1 MERNQIIGLVL
12 IMTMLAVYGWLAP
25 SPEPAKPTPTS
36 QAKTTPS
43 NPAATTPAQRQL
55 DSVSAKAIYGDFS
68 SAAQGTAKD
77 IVVENEDLRVTF
89 STKGGNVKEVLL
101 KKYKTYEQ
109 QPLYL
114 IDDKSSKF
122 SLELPTTKGN
132 INLSD
137 LYFTTTAANT
147 TLTAGQSTKVSFRL
161 ALGANQYIDQTYT
174 IQGSGYLIDY
184 DVQLVGLDA
193 LVKNDPTRF
202 VWQDKLKQF
211 ENDMAEN
218 RKVVTTNY
226 YSDGSLSDIGRGQ
239 GDNVEEK
246 IEQPVSWFSHKNKYF
261 VTAFIAKSSL
271 LNNVTLKSLVD
282 ATNNDYIKT
291 MQSEGAIATT
301 DLKAGKGNFQF
312 FFGPNDYQVV
322 KEVKAAPDFGDNVD
336 LGYAFLKPL
345 NKFFFVPMFNF
356 LEKFISNYG
365 LLIIVLVLIVKLLMT
380 PLVYK
385 SYVSMAKM
393 RMLAP
398 ELAIIREKVGDDPT
412 KMQQEQMKLYQQ
424 VGVSPLSG
432 CIPVLATMPILMSLF
447 FLFPNLIE
455 LRQQSFL
462 WASDL
467 STYDAPIKLP
477 FAIPFYGAHVS
488 IFTLAMTVSQLV
500 YAWYNNQITPT
511 QVQQPGMPDMRML
524 TYFMPVMFMFIM
536 NTFPAGLSF
545 YYLVSNVV
553 TIIQQ
558 QVIRRFVNDDKI
570 RAILEDNR
578 KKIASGEKKKSKFS
592 DMLERSMKAAE
603 EAKKQ
608 ADDAKKQT
616 EAKRQQL
623 KKKN

>member
-1 MERNQIIGLVL
+1 MERNQIIGLAL
-12 IMTMLAVYGWLAP
+12 IMMMLVGYQILAP
-25 SPEPAKPTPTS
+25 QTEPP
-36 QAKTTPS
+36 KT
-43 NPAATTPAQRQL
+43 NPATQTKSSATAAVAPAPRQL
-55 DSVSAKAIYGDFS
+55 DSVAAKAIYGDFA
-68 SAAQGTAKD
+68 SAAIGTAKD
-77 IVVENEDLRVTF
+77 IVVETDDVRLTF

-101 KKYKTYEQ
+101 KKFKTYTNA
-109 QPLYL
+109 PLYL
-114 IDDKSSKF
+114 IDEQSSKF
-122 SLELPTTKGN
+122 NLELPTNKGT
-132 INLSD
+132 INLAD
-137 LYFTTTAANT
+137 LYFTTEASNQVIT
-147 TLTAGQSTKVSFRL
+147 TGKSTKLAFRL
-161 ALGANQYIDQTYT
+161 PLGANQYIEQTYT

-184 DVQLVGLDA
+184 DVQLVGLDG
-193 LVKNDPTRF
+193 LVKNEPTRL
-202 VWQDKLKQF
+202 VWQDKLKQL

-226 YSDGSLSDIGRGQ
+226 YADGELSDIGRGQ
-239 GDNVEEK
+239 SDNVEEK
-246 IEQPVSWFSHKNKYF
+246 IEQPVSWFAHKNKYF
-261 VTAFIAKSSL
+261 LSAFITKGSSL
-271 LNNVTLKSLVD
+271 SNATLKSLVNQSD
-282 ATNNDYIKT
+282 TTYIKT
-291 MQSEGAIATT
+291 MQSEGSLSTA

-312 FFGPNDYQVV
+312 FFGPNDYQIV
-322 KEVKAAPDFGDNVD
+322 KNIGTATDFGDNVD

-345 NKFFFVPMFNF
+345 NKFFFVPMFSF
-356 LEKFISNYG
+356 LEKFFSNYG
-365 LLIIVLVLIVKLLMT
+365 VLIVVLVLIVKLLMT

-398 ELAIIREKVGDDPT
+398 ELAIIKEKVGDDAA

-500 YAWYNNQITPT
+500 YAWYNNQITPA

-524 TYFMPVMFMFIM
+524 TYFMPVMFMFVM
-536 NTFPAGLSF
+536 NSFPAGLSF

-553 TIIQQ
+553 TILQQ

-570 RAILEDNR
+570 RSILEENR
-578 KKIASGEKKKSKFS
+578 RKIASGEKKKSKFS
-592 DMLERSMKAAE
+592 DMLERSMKAAD

-608 ADDAKKQT
+608 ADEAKKQV
-616 EAKRQQL
+616 EAKRAQA
-623 KKKN
+623 KKK

>member
-12 IMTMLAVYGWLAP
+12 IMAMLVGYQYFVP
-25 SPEPAKPTPTS
+25 SPEPTKPNSTAQVKNPPSPSTPTV
-36 QAKTTPS
+36 QAV
-43 NPAATTPAQRQL
+43 PAL
-55 DSVSAKAIYGDFS
+55 DSVAAKAAYGDFA
-68 SAAQGTAKD
+68 SAAQGAAQD
-77 IVVENEDLRVTF
+77 IVIENDDIRLTF

-101 KKYKTYEQ
+101 KKYKTYQKE
-109 QPLYL
+109 PLFL
-114 IDDKSSKF
+114 IDEKSSKF
-122 SLELPTTKGN
+122 AIELPTNKGVV
-132 INLSD
+132 NLSD
-137 LYFTTTAANT
+137 LHFKTNAQSQKVT
-147 TLTAGQSTKVSFRL
+147 GQQSTKVTFRL
-161 ALGANQYIDQTYT
+161 PLGENQYVEQTYT

-184 DVQLVGLDA
+184 DLQLVGLDG
-193 LVKNDPTRF
+193 LVRNEPTRL
-202 VWQDKLKQF
+202 VWQDKLKQL

-226 YSDGSLSDIGRGQ
+226 YADGGLSDIGRGQ

-246 IEQPVSWFSHKNKYF
+246 IEKPVSWFAHKNKYF
-261 VTAFIAKSSL
+261 LSAFITKNIGLS
-271 LNNVTLKSLVD
+271 NVTLKSLVD
-282 ATNNDYIKT
+282 ATDTSYIKT
-291 MQSEGAIATT
+291 MQSEGTIATA

-336 LGYAFLKPL
+336 LGYAFLRPL

-356 LEKFISNYG
+356 LEKFFSNYG
-365 LLIIVLVLIVKLLMT
+365 VLIIVLVLIVKLVMT

-398 ELAIIREKVGDDPT
+398 ELAIIKEKVGDDSA

-455 LRQQSFL
+455 LRQESFL

-477 FAIPFYGAHVS
+477 FSIPFYGAHVS

-536 NTFPAGLSF
+536 NSFPAGLSF

-553 TIIQQ
+553 TILQQ
-558 QVIRRFVNDDKI
+558 QIIRRFVNDDKI
-570 RAILEDNR
+570 RGILEENR
-578 KKIASGEKKKSKFS
+578 KKIASGVKKKSKFS
-592 DMLERSMKAAE
+592 DILERSMRAAE
-603 EAKKQ
+603 DAKKQAEDAKKQVEAKKQ
-608 ADDAKKQT
+608 V
-616 EAKRQQL
+616 
-623 KKKN
+623 KKK

>member
-1 MERNQIIGLVL
+1 M
-12 IMTMLAVYGWLAP
+12 
-25 SPEPAKPTPTS
+25 
-36 QAKTTPS
+36 
-43 NPAATTPAQRQL
+43 
-55 DSVSAKAIYGDFS
+55 DSVAAKAIYGDFA
-68 SAAQGTAKD
+68 SAAIGTAKD
-77 IVVENEDLRVTF
+77 IVVETDDVRLTF

-101 KKYKTYEQ
+101 KKFKTYTNA
-109 QPLYL
+109 PLYL
-114 IDDKSSKF
+114 IDEQSSKF
-122 SLELPTTKGN
+122 NLELPTNKGT
-132 INLSD
+132 INLAD
-137 LYFTTTAANT
+137 LYFTTEANNQVIT
-147 TLTAGQSTKVSFRL
+147 TGKSTKLAFRL
-161 ALGANQYIDQTYT
+161 PLGANQYVEQTYT

-184 DVQLVGLDA
+184 DVQLVGLDG
-193 LVKNDPTRF
+193 LVKNEPTRL
-202 VWQDKLKQF
+202 VWQDKLKQL

-226 YSDGSLSDIGRGQ
+226 YADGALSDIGRGQ
-239 GDNVEEK
+239 SDNVEEK
-246 IEQPVSWFSHKNKYF
+246 IEQPVSWFAHKNKYF
-261 VTAFIAKSSL
+261 LSAFITKGSSL
-271 LNNVTLKSLVD
+271 SNATLKSLVNQSD
-282 ATNNDYIKT
+282 TTYIKT
-291 MQSEGAIATT
+291 MQSEGSLSTA

-312 FFGPNDYQVV
+312 FFGPNDYQIV
-322 KEVKAAPDFGDNVD
+322 KNIGTATDFGDNVD

-345 NKFFFVPMFNF
+345 NKFFFVPMFSF
-356 LEKFISNYG
+356 LEKFFSNYG
-365 LLIIVLVLIVKLLMT
+365 VLIVVLVLIVKLLMT

-398 ELAIIREKVGDDPT
+398 ELAIIKEKVGDDAA

-500 YAWYNNQITPT
+500 YAWYNNQITPA

-524 TYFMPVMFMFIM
+524 TYFMPVMFMFVM
-536 NTFPAGLSF
+536 NSFPAGLSF

-553 TIIQQ
+553 TILQQ

-570 RAILEDNR
+570 RSILDENR
-578 KKIASGEKKKSKFS
+578 RKIASGEKKKSKFS
-592 DMLERSMKAAE
+592 DMLERSMKAAD

-608 ADDAKKQT
+608 ADEAKKQV
-616 EAKRQQL
+616 EAKRAQS
-623 KKKN
+623 KKK

>member
-12 IMTMLAVYGWLAP
+12 ILMMLVGYQILAP
-25 SPEPAKPTPTS
+25 QPEPPKANPST
-36 QAKTTPS
+36 KTNATA
-43 NPAATTPAQRQL
+43 AATSTPAPRQL
-55 DSVSAKAIYGDFS
+55 DSTAAKAIYGDFA
-68 SAAQGTAKD
+68 SAAIGTAKD
-77 IVVENEDLRVTF
+77 IVVETDDVRLTF

-101 KKYKTYEQ
+101 KKYKTYTKA
-109 QPLYL
+109 PLYL
-114 IDDKSSKF
+114 IDEQSSKF
-122 SLELPTTKGN
+122 NLELPTNKGTV
-132 INLSD
+132 NLAD
-137 LYFTTTAANT
+137 LYFTTDAQNQ
-147 TLTAGQSTKVSFRL
+147 TLTAGKSTKLSFRL
-161 ALGANQYIDQTYT
+161 PLGPNQYVEQSYT

-184 DVQLVGLDA
+184 GVQLVGLDGI
-193 LVKNDPTRF
+193 VKNDPTRL
-202 VWQDKLKQF
+202 VWQDKLKQL

-226 YSDGSLSDIGRGQ
+226 YADGELSDIGRGQ
-239 GDNVEEK
+239 RDNVEEK
-246 IEQPVSWFSHKNKYF
+246 IEQPISWFAHKNKYF
-261 VTAFIAKSSL
+261 LSAFITKGSSL
-271 LNNVTLKSLVD
+271 SNATLKSLVNESD
-282 ATNNDYIKT
+282 STYIKT
-291 MQSEGAIATT
+291 MQSEGSLSTA

-312 FFGPNDYQVV
+312 FFGPNDYQIV
-322 KEVKAAPDFGDNVD
+322 KNINTATDFGDNVD

-345 NKFFFVPMFNF
+345 NKFFFVPMFSF
-356 LEKFISNYG
+356 LEKFFSNYG
-365 LLIIVLVLIVKLLMT
+365 VLIIVLVLIVKLLMT

-398 ELAIIREKVGDDPT
+398 ELAIIKEKVGDDAA

-455 LRQQSFL
+455 LRQQTFL

-500 YAWYNNQITPT
+500 YAWYNNQITPA

-524 TYFMPVMFMFIM
+524 TYFMPVMFMFVM
-536 NTFPAGLSF
+536 NSFPAGLSF

-553 TIIQQ
+553 TILQQ

-570 RAILEDNR
+570 RSILDENR
-578 KKIASGEKKKSKFS
+578 RKIASGEKKKSKFS

-608 ADDAKKQT
+608 ADDAKKQV
-616 EAKRQQL
+616 EAKRAQS
-623 KKKN
+623 KKK

>member
-12 IMTMLAVYGWLAP
+12 IMAMLVGYQYFVP
-25 SPEPAKPTPTS
+25 SPEPTKPNSTAQVKNPPSPSTPTV
-36 QAKTTPS
+36 QAV
-43 NPAATTPAQRQL
+43 PAL
-55 DSVSAKAIYGDFS
+55 DSVAAKAAYGDFA
-68 SAAQGTAKD
+68 SAAQGAAQD
-77 IVVENEDLRVTF
+77 IVIENDDIRLTF

-101 KKYKTYEQ
+101 KKYKTYQKE
-109 QPLYL
+109 PLFL
-114 IDDKSSKF
+114 IDEKSSKF
-122 SLELPTTKGN
+122 AIELPTNKGVV
-132 INLSD
+132 NLSD
-137 LYFTTTAANT
+137 LHFKTNAQSQKVT
-147 TLTAGQSTKVSFRL
+147 GQQSTKVTFRL
-161 ALGANQYIDQTYT
+161 PLGENQYVEQTYT

-184 DVQLVGLDA
+184 DLQLVGLDG
-193 LVKNDPTRF
+193 LVRNEPTRL
-202 VWQDKLKQF
+202 VWQDKLKQL

-226 YSDGSLSDIGRGQ
+226 YADGGLSDIGRGQ

-246 IEQPVSWFSHKNKYF
+246 IEKPVSWFAHKNKYF
-261 VTAFIAKSSL
+261 LSAFITKNIGLS
-271 LNNVTLKSLVD
+271 NVTLKSLVD
-282 ATNNDYIKT
+282 ATDTSYIKT
-291 MQSEGAIATT
+291 MQSEGTLATA
-301 DLKAGKGNFQF
+301 DLKSGKGNFQF

-336 LGYAFLKPL
+336 LGYAFLRPL

-356 LEKFISNYG
+356 LEKFFSNYG
-365 LLIIVLVLIVKLLMT
+365 VLIIVLVLIVKLVMT

-398 ELAIIREKVGDDPT
+398 ELAIIKEKVGDDSA

-455 LRQQSFL
+455 LRQESFL

-477 FAIPFYGAHVS
+477 FSIPFYGAHVS

-536 NTFPAGLSF
+536 NSFPAGLSF

-553 TIIQQ
+553 TILQQ
-558 QVIRRFVNDDKI
+558 QIIRRFVNDDKI
-570 RAILEDNR
+570 RGILEENR
-578 KKIASGEKKKSKFS
+578 KKIASGVKKKSKFS
-592 DMLERSMKAAE
+592 DILERSMRAAE
-603 EAKKQ
+603 DAKKQAEDAKKQVEAKKQ
-608 ADDAKKQT
+608 V
-616 EAKRQQL
+616 
-623 KKKN
+623 KKK

>member
-1 MERNQIIGLVL
+1 MERNQIIGLAL
-12 IMTMLAVYGWLAP
+12 IMMMLVGYQILAP
-25 SPEPAKPTPTS
+25 QTEPP
-36 QAKTTPS
+36 KT
-43 NPAATTPAQRQL
+43 NPATQTKSSATAAVAPAPRQL
-55 DSVSAKAIYGDFS
+55 DSVAAKAIYGDFA
-68 SAAQGTAKD
+68 SAAIGTAKD
-77 IVVENEDLRVTF
+77 IVVETDDVRLTF

-101 KKYKTYEQ
+101 KKFKTYTNA
-109 QPLYL
+109 PLYL
-114 IDDKSSKF
+114 IDEQSSKF
-122 SLELPTTKGN
+122 NLELPTNKGT
-132 INLSD
+132 INLAD
-137 LYFTTTAANT
+137 LYFTTEASNQVIT
-147 TLTAGQSTKVSFRL
+147 TGKSTKLAFRL
-161 ALGANQYIDQTYT
+161 PLGANQYVEQTYT

-184 DVQLVGLDA
+184 DVQLVGLDG
-193 LVKNDPTRF
+193 LVKNEPTRL
-202 VWQDKLKQF
+202 VWQDKLKQL

-226 YSDGSLSDIGRGQ
+226 YADGELSDIGRGQ
-239 GDNVEEK
+239 SDNVEEK
-246 IEQPVSWFSHKNKYF
+246 IEQPVSWFAHKNKYF
-261 VTAFIAKSSL
+261 LSAFITKGSSL
-271 LNNVTLKSLVD
+271 SNATLKSLVNQSD
-282 ATNNDYIKT
+282 TTYIKT
-291 MQSEGAIATT
+291 MQSEGSLSTA

-312 FFGPNDYQVV
+312 FFGPNDYQIV
-322 KEVKAAPDFGDNVD
+322 KNISTATDFGDNVD

-345 NKFFFVPMFNF
+345 NKFFFVPMFSF
-356 LEKFISNYG
+356 LEKFFSNYG
-365 LLIIVLVLIVKLLMT
+365 VLIVVLVLIVKLLMT

-398 ELAIIREKVGDDPT
+398 ELAIIKEKVGDDAA

-488 IFTLAMTVSQLV
+488 IFTLAMTISQLV
-500 YAWYNNQITPT
+500 YAWYNNQITPA

-524 TYFMPVMFMFIM
+524 TYFMPVMFMFVM
-536 NTFPAGLSF
+536 NSFPAGLSF

-553 TIIQQ
+553 TILQQ

-570 RAILEDNR
+570 RSILEENR
-578 KKIASGEKKKSKFS
+578 RKIASGEKKKSKFS
-592 DMLERSMKAAE
+592 DMLERSMKAAD

-608 ADDAKKQT
+608 ADEAKKQV
-616 EAKRQQL
+616 EAKRAQA
-623 KKKN
+623 KKK

>member
-12 IMTMLAVYGWLAP
+12 IMAMLIGYQLIVP
-25 SPEPAKPTPTS
+25 SPEPPKTNPDT
-36 QAKTTPS
+36 QAKNKPNPTVATPQ
-43 NPAATTPAQRQL
+43 ATVQL
-55 DSVSAKAIYGDFS
+55 DSVAAKAAYGDFA
-68 SAAQGTAKD
+68 SAAQGSAKD
-77 IVVENEDLRVTF
+77 IVVENDDVRLTF
-89 STKGGNVKEVLL
+89 STKGGSVKEVLL
-101 KKYKTYEQ
+101 KKYKTYQ
-109 QPLYL
+109 GQPLLL
-114 IDDKSSKF
+114 IDEQSSRF
-122 SLELPTTKGN
+122 NLELPTNKGTV
-132 INLSD
+132 NLAD
-137 LYFTTTAANT
+137 LYFNT
-147 TLTAGQSTKVSFRL
+147 DAQSQKVVAGKSAKVTFRL
-161 ALGANQYIDQTYT
+161 SLGENQYVEQTYT
-174 IQGSGYLIDY
+174 VQGNGYLVDY
-184 DVQLVGLDA
+184 DVQLVGVDG
-193 LVKNDPTRF
+193 LVKNDATRLI
-202 VWQDKLKQF
+202 WQDKLKQLD
-211 ENDMAEN
+211 NDMAEN

-246 IEQPVSWFSHKNKYF
+246 IEKPVSWFSHKNKYF
-261 VTAFIAKSSL
+261 LTAFIAKNAGLS
-271 LNNVTLKSLVD
+271 NVTLKSLVD
-282 ATNNDYIKT
+282 ATDTTYIKT
-291 MQSEGAIATT
+291 MQSEGTISTA
-301 DLKAGKGNFQF
+301 DLKAGKGNFQL
-312 FFGPNDYQVV
+312 FFGPNDYQIV
-322 KEVKAAPDFGDNVD
+322 KDVKAAPDFGDNVD
-336 LGYAFLKPL
+336 LGYAILKPL
-345 NKFFFVPMFNF
+345 NKFFFVPMFSF
-356 LEKFISNYG
+356 LEKFFSNYG
-365 LLIIVLVLIVKLLMT
+365 VLIIVLVLIVKLLMT

-398 ELAIIREKVGDDPT
+398 ELAVIKEKVGDDAA

-432 CIPVLATMPILMSLF
+432 CIPVLATMPILMALF

-462 WASDL
+462 WANDL

-477 FAIPFYGAHVS
+477 FSIPFYGAHVS

-536 NTFPAGLSF
+536 NSFPAGLSF

-553 TIIQQ
+553 TILQQ

-570 RAILEDNR
+570 RKILEENR

-592 DMLERSMKAAE
+592 DILERSMRAAEDAKKQAE

-608 ADDAKKQT
+608 VEAKKQ
-616 EAKRQQL
+616 A
-623 KKKN
+623 KKK

>member
-12 IMTMLAVYGWLAP
+12 IMAMLIGYQLLVP
-25 SPEPAKPTPTS
+25 SPEPPKPNPTT
-36 QAKTTPS
+36 QATNKA
-43 NPAATTPAQRQL
+43 NPTVATHQPTVQL
-55 DSVSAKAIYGDFS
+55 DSVAAKAAYGDFA

-77 IVVENEDLRVTF
+77 IVVENDDVRLTF
-89 STKGGNVKEVLL
+89 STKGGSVREVLL
-101 KKYKTYEQ
+101 KKYKTYQ
-109 QPLYL
+109 GQPLLL
-114 IDDKSSKF
+114 IDEQSSSF
-122 SLELPTTKGN
+122 NLEVPTNKGTV
-132 INLSD
+132 NLAD
-137 LYFTTTAANT
+137 LYFTTDT
-147 TLTAGQSTKVSFRL
+147 QSQTVATGKSEKVVFRL
-161 ALGANQYIDQTYT
+161 SLGENRYVEQTYT
-174 IQGSGYLIDY
+174 VQGNGYLIDY
-184 DVQLVGLDA
+184 DVQLVGLDG
-193 LVKNDPTRF
+193 LVKNDATRL
-202 VWQDKLKQF
+202 VWQDKLKQLD
-211 ENDMAEN
+211 NDMAEN

-226 YSDGSLSDIGRGQ
+226 YADGGLSDIGRGQ

-246 IEQPVSWFSHKNKYF
+246 IEKPVSWFAHKNKYF
-261 VTAFIAKSSL
+261 LTAFITKGTGL
-271 LNNVTLKSLVD
+271 GNVTLKSLID
-282 ATNNDYIKT
+282 ASDTTYIKT
-291 MQSEGAIATT
+291 MQSEGAIATA
-301 DLKAGKGNFQF
+301 DLKAGKGNFQL
-312 FFGPNDYQVV
+312 FFGPNDYQIV

-336 LGYAFLKPL
+336 LGYAVLRPL

-356 LEKFISNYG
+356 LEKFFSNYG
-365 LLIIVLVLIVKLLMT
+365 VLIIVLVLIVKLLMT

-398 ELAIIREKVGDDPT
+398 ELAIIKEKVGDDAA

-432 CIPVLATMPILMSLF
+432 CIPVLATMPILMALF

-455 LRQQSFL
+455 LRQESFL

-477 FAIPFYGAHVS
+477 FSIPFYGAHVS

-536 NTFPAGLSF
+536 NSFPAGLSF

-553 TIIQQ
+553 TILQQ

-570 RAILEDNR
+570 RRILEENR

-592 DMLERSMKAAE
+592 DILERSMRAAE
-603 EAKKQ
+603 DAKKQAEDAKKQVEAKKQ
-608 ADDAKKQT
+608 A
-616 EAKRQQL
+616 
-623 KKKN
+623 KKK

>member
-12 IMTMLAVYGWLAP
+12 IMAMLIGYQLLVP
-25 SPEPAKPTPTS
+25 SPEPPKPNPTT
-36 QAKTTPS
+36 QATNKA
-43 NPAATTPAQRQL
+43 NPTVATHQPTVQL
-55 DSVSAKAIYGDFS
+55 DSVAAKAAYGDFA

-77 IVVENEDLRVTF
+77 IVVENDDVRLTF
-89 STKGGNVKEVLL
+89 STKGGSVREVLL
-101 KKYKTYEQ
+101 KKYKTYQ
-109 QPLYL
+109 GQPLLL
-114 IDDKSSKF
+114 IDEQSSSF
-122 SLELPTTKGN
+122 NLEVPTNKGTV
-132 INLSD
+132 NLAD
-137 LYFTTTAANT
+137 LYFTTDT
-147 TLTAGQSTKVSFRL
+147 QSQTVATGKSEKVVFRL
-161 ALGANQYIDQTYT
+161 SLGENRYVEQTYT
-174 IQGSGYLIDY
+174 VQGNGYLIDY
-184 DVQLVGLDA
+184 DVQLVGLDG
-193 LVKNDPTRF
+193 LVKNDATRL
-202 VWQDKLKQF
+202 VWQDKLKQLD
-211 ENDMAEN
+211 NDMAEN

-226 YSDGSLSDIGRGQ
+226 YADGGLSDIGRGQ

-246 IEQPVSWFSHKNKYF
+246 IEKPVSWFAHKNKYF
-261 VTAFIAKSSL
+261 LTAFITKGTGL
-271 LNNVTLKSLVD
+271 GNVTLKSLID
-282 ATNNDYIKT
+282 ASDTTYIKT
-291 MQSEGAIATT
+291 MQSEGAIATA
-301 DLKAGKGNFQF
+301 DLKAGKGNFQL
-312 FFGPNDYQVV
+312 FFGPNDYQIV

-336 LGYAFLKPL
+336 LGYAVLRPL

-356 LEKFISNYG
+356 LEKFFSNYG
-365 LLIIVLVLIVKLLMT
+365 VLIIVLVLIVKLLMT

-398 ELAIIREKVGDDPT
+398 ELAIIKEKVGDDAA

-424 VGVSPLSG
+424 VDVSPLSG
-432 CIPVLATMPILMSLF
+432 CIPVLATMPILMALF

-455 LRQQSFL
+455 LRQESFL

-477 FAIPFYGAHVS
+477 FSIPFYGAHVS

-536 NTFPAGLSF
+536 NSFPAGLSF

-553 TIIQQ
+553 TILQQ

-570 RAILEDNR
+570 RKILEENR

-592 DMLERSMKAAE
+592 DILERSMRAAE
-603 EAKKQ
+603 DAKKQAEDAKKQVEAKKQ
-608 ADDAKKQT
+608 A
-616 EAKRQQL
+616 
-623 KKKN
+623 KKK

>member
-1 MERNQIIGLVL
+1 MERNQIIGLAL
-12 IMTMLAVYGWLAP
+12 IMMMLIGYQILAP
-25 SPEPAKPTPTS
+25 QTEPP
-36 QAKTTPS
+36 KT
-43 NPAATTPAQRQL
+43 NPATQTKSSATAAVAPAPRQL
-55 DSVSAKAIYGDFS
+55 DSVAAKAIYGDFA
-68 SAAQGTAKD
+68 SAAIGTAKD
-77 IVVENEDLRVTF
+77 IVVETDDVRLTF

-101 KKYKTYEQ
+101 KKYKTYTNA
-109 QPLYL
+109 PLYL
-114 IDDKSSKF
+114 IDEQSSKF
-122 SLELPTTKGN
+122 SLELPTNKGT
-132 INLSD
+132 INLAD
-137 LYFTTTAANT
+137 LYFTTEASNQVIT
-147 TLTAGQSTKVSFRL
+147 TGKSTKLAFRL
-161 ALGANQYIDQTYT
+161 PLGANQYIEQTYT

-184 DVQLVGLDA
+184 DVQLVGLDG
-193 LVKNDPTRF
+193 LVKNEPTRL
-202 VWQDKLKQF
+202 VWQDKLKQL

-226 YSDGSLSDIGRGQ
+226 YSDGELSDIGRGQ
-239 GDNVEEK
+239 SDNVEEK
-246 IEQPVSWFSHKNKYF
+246 VEQPVSWFAHKNKYF
-261 VTAFIAKSSL
+261 LSAFITKGSSL
-271 LNNVTLKSLVD
+271 SNATLKSLVNQSD
-282 ATNNDYIKT
+282 TTYIKT
-291 MQSEGAIATT
+291 MQSEGSLSTA

-312 FFGPNDYQVV
+312 FFGPNDYQIV
-322 KEVKAAPDFGDNVD
+322 KNIDTATDFGDNVD

-345 NKFFFVPMFNF
+345 NKFFFVPMFSF
-356 LEKFISNYG
+356 LEKFFSNYG
-365 LLIIVLVLIVKLLMT
+365 VLIVVLVLIVKLLMT

-398 ELAIIREKVGDDPT
+398 ELAIIKEKVGDDAA

-500 YAWYNNQITPT
+500 YAWYNNQITPA

-524 TYFMPVMFMFIM
+524 TYFMPVMFMFVM
-536 NTFPAGLSF
+536 NSFPAGLSF

-553 TIIQQ
+553 TILQQ

-570 RAILEDNR
+570 RSILEENR
-578 KKIASGEKKKSKFS
+578 RKIASGEKKKSKFS
-592 DMLERSMKAAE
+592 DMLERSMKAAD

-608 ADDAKKQT
+608 ADEAKKQV
-616 EAKRQQL
+616 EAKRAQA
-623 KKKN
+623 KKK

>member
-12 IMTMLAVYGWLAP
+12 IMTMLIGYQYFVP
-25 SPEPAKPTPTS
+25 SPEPPK
-36 QAKTTPS
+36 S
-43 NPAATTPAQRQL
+43 NPATQATNTSKPIVPVEQVKPML
-55 DSVSAKAIYGDFS
+55 DSVAAKAAYGDFANS
-68 SAAQGTAKD
+68 AQGTAQD
-77 IVVENEDLRVTF
+77 IVIENEDIQITF
-89 STKGGNVKEVLL
+89 STKGGNAKKVLL
-101 KKYKTYEQ
+101 KKYKTYEEK
-109 QPLYL
+109 PLYL
-114 IDDKSSKF
+114 IDEQSSKL
-122 SLELPTTKGN
+122 SLEIPTNKGTV
-132 INLSD
+132 NLSD
-137 LYFTTTAANT
+137 LYFQTDA
-147 TLTAGQSTKVSFRL
+147 QSQTVASGKMAKVSFRL
-161 ALGANQYIDQTYT
+161 PLGDNQYIEQTYT

-184 DVQLVGLDA
+184 DIQVVGMDG
-193 LVKNDPTRF
+193 LVKNEPTRLI
-202 VWQDKLKQF
+202 WQDKLKQL

-226 YSDGSLSDIGRGQ
+226 YADGGLSDIGRGQ

-246 IEQPVSWFSHKNKYF
+246 IEQPVLWFAHKNKYF
-261 VTAFIAKSSL
+261 LSAFITKGLA

-282 ATNNDYIKT
+282 ASSTTYIKT
-291 MQSEGAIATT
+291 MQSEGELATA
-301 DLKAGKGNFQF
+301 DLKSGKGNFQL

-322 KEVKAAPDFGDNVD
+322 SAVKTAPDFGDNVD
-336 LGYAFLKPL
+336 LGYAFLRPL

-356 LEKFISNYG
+356 LEKFFSNYG
-365 LLIIVLVLIVKLLMT
+365 ILIIVLVLIVKLVMT

-398 ELAIIREKVGDDPT
+398 ELAIIKEKVGDDSA

-432 CIPVLATMPILMSLF
+432 CIPVLATMPILMALF

-455 LRQQSFL
+455 LRQESFL
-462 WASDL
+462 WANDL

-477 FAIPFYGAHVS
+477 FSIPFYGAHVS

-536 NTFPAGLSF
+536 NSFPAGLSF

-553 TIIQQ
+553 TILQQ

-570 RAILEDNR
+570 RGILEENR

-592 DMLERSMKAAE
+592 DILERSMRAAE
-603 EAKKQ
+603 DAKKQAEDAKKQVEAKKQ
-608 ADDAKKQT
+608 
-616 EAKRQQL
+616 
-623 KKKN
+623 KKK

>member
-12 IMTMLAVYGWLAP
+12 IMAMLVGYQYFVP
-25 SPEPAKPTPTS
+25 SPEPTKPNSTAQVKNSPSPSTPTV
-36 QAKTTPS
+36 QAV
-43 NPAATTPAQRQL
+43 PAL
-55 DSVSAKAIYGDFS
+55 DSVAAKAAYGDFA
-68 SAAQGTAKD
+68 SAAQGAAQD
-77 IVVENEDLRVTF
+77 IVIENDDIRLTF

-101 KKYKTYEQ
+101 KKYKTYQKE
-109 QPLYL
+109 PLFL
-114 IDDKSSKF
+114 IDEKSSKF
-122 SLELPTTKGN
+122 AIELPTNKGVV
-132 INLSD
+132 NLSD
-137 LYFTTTAANT
+137 LHFKTNAQSQKVT
-147 TLTAGQSTKVSFRL
+147 GQQSTKVTFRL
-161 ALGANQYIDQTYT
+161 PLGENQYVEQTYT

-184 DVQLVGLDA
+184 DLQLVGLDG
-193 LVKNDPTRF
+193 LVRNEPTRL
-202 VWQDKLKQF
+202 VWQDKLKQL

-226 YSDGSLSDIGRGQ
+226 YADGGLSDIGRGQ

-246 IEQPVSWFSHKNKYF
+246 IEKPVSWFAHKNKYF
-261 VTAFIAKSSL
+261 LSAFITKNIGLS
-271 LNNVTLKSLVD
+271 NVTLKSLVD
-282 ATNNDYIKT
+282 ATDTSYIKT
-291 MQSEGAIATT
+291 MQSEGTIATA

-336 LGYAFLKPL
+336 LGYAFLRPL

-356 LEKFISNYG
+356 LEKFFSNYG
-365 LLIIVLVLIVKLLMT
+365 VLIIVLVLIVKLVMT

-398 ELAIIREKVGDDPT
+398 ELAIIKEKVGDDSA

-455 LRQQSFL
+455 LRQESFL

-477 FAIPFYGAHVS
+477 FSIPFYGAHVS

-536 NTFPAGLSF
+536 NSFPAGLSF

-553 TIIQQ
+553 TILQQ
-558 QVIRRFVNDDKI
+558 QIIRRFVNDDKI
-570 RAILEDNR
+570 RGILEENR
-578 KKIASGEKKKSKFS
+578 KKIASGVKKKSKFS
-592 DMLERSMKAAE
+592 DILERSMRAAE
-603 EAKKQ
+603 DAKKQAEDAKKQVEAKKQ
-608 ADDAKKQT
+608 V
-616 EAKRQQL
+616 
-623 KKKN
+623 KKK

>member
-1 MERNQIIGLVL
+1 MERNQIIGLAL
-12 IMTMLAVYGWLAP
+12 IMMMLVGYQILAP
-25 SPEPAKPTPTS
+25 QTEPP
-36 QAKTTPS
+36 KT
-43 NPAATTPAQRQL
+43 NPATQTKSSATAAVAPAPRQL
-55 DSVSAKAIYGDFS
+55 DSVAAKAIYGDFA
-68 SAAQGTAKD
+68 SAAIGTAKD
-77 IVVENEDLRVTF
+77 IVVETDDVRLTF

-101 KKYKTYEQ
+101 KKFKTYTNA
-109 QPLYL
+109 PLYL
-114 IDDKSSKF
+114 IDEQSSKF
-122 SLELPTTKGN
+122 NLELPTNKGT
-132 INLSD
+132 INLAD
-137 LYFTTTAANT
+137 LYFTTEASNQVIT
-147 TLTAGQSTKVSFRL
+147 TGKSTKLAFRL
-161 ALGANQYIDQTYT
+161 PLGANQYIEQTYT

-184 DVQLVGLDA
+184 DVQLVGLDG
-193 LVKNDPTRF
+193 LVKNEPTRL
-202 VWQDKLKQF
+202 VWQDKLKQL

-226 YSDGSLSDIGRGQ
+226 YADGELSDIGRGQ
-239 GDNVEEK
+239 SDNVEEK
-246 IEQPVSWFSHKNKYF
+246 IEQPVSWFAHKNKYF
-261 VTAFIAKSSL
+261 LSAFITKGSSL
-271 LNNVTLKSLVD
+271 SNATLKSLVNQSD
-282 ATNNDYIKT
+282 TTYIKT
-291 MQSEGAIATT
+291 MQSEGSLSTA
-301 DLKAGKGNFQF
+301 DLKAGKGNFQL
-312 FFGPNDYQVV
+312 FFGPNDYQIV
-322 KEVKAAPDFGDNVD
+322 KNIGTATDFGDNVD

-345 NKFFFVPMFNF
+345 NKFFFVPMFSF
-356 LEKFISNYG
+356 LEKFFSNYG
-365 LLIIVLVLIVKLLMT
+365 VLIVVLVLIVKLLMT

-398 ELAIIREKVGDDPT
+398 ELAIIKEKVGDDAA

-488 IFTLAMTVSQLV
+488 IFTLAMTISQLV
-500 YAWYNNQITPT
+500 YAWYNNQITPA

-524 TYFMPVMFMFIM
+524 TYFMPVMFMFVM
-536 NTFPAGLSF
+536 NSFPAGLSF

-553 TIIQQ
+553 TILQQ

-570 RAILEDNR
+570 RSILEENR
-578 KKIASGEKKKSKFS
+578 RKIASGEKKKSKFS
-592 DMLERSMKAAE
+592 DMLERSMKAAD

-608 ADDAKKQT
+608 ADEAKKQV
-616 EAKRQQL
+616 EAKRAQA
-623 KKKN
+623 KKK

>member
-12 IMTMLAVYGWLAP
+12 ILMMLVGYQILAP
-25 SPEPAKPTPTS
+25 QPEPPKANPST
-36 QAKTTPS
+36 KTNATA
-43 NPAATTPAQRQL
+43 AATSTPAPRQL
-55 DSVSAKAIYGDFS
+55 DSTAAKAIYGDFA
-68 SAAQGTAKD
+68 SAAIGTAKD
-77 IVVENEDLRVTF
+77 IVVETDDVRLTF

-101 KKYKTYEQ
+101 KKYKTYTKA
-109 QPLYL
+109 PLYL
-114 IDDKSSKF
+114 IDEQSSKF
-122 SLELPTTKGN
+122 NLELPTNKGTV
-132 INLSD
+132 NLAD
-137 LYFTTTAANT
+137 LYFTTDAQNQ
-147 TLTAGQSTKVSFRL
+147 TLTAGKSTKLSFRL
-161 ALGANQYIDQTYT
+161 PLGPNQYVEQSYT

-184 DVQLVGLDA
+184 GVQLVGLDGI
-193 LVKNDPTRF
+193 VKNDPTRL
-202 VWQDKLKQF
+202 VWQDKLKQL

-226 YSDGSLSDIGRGQ
+226 YADGELSDIGRGQ
-239 GDNVEEK
+239 RDNVEEK
-246 IEQPVSWFSHKNKYF
+246 IEQPVSWFAHKNKYF
-261 VTAFIAKSSL
+261 LSAFITKGSSL
-271 LNNVTLKSLVD
+271 SNATLKSLANESD
-282 ATNNDYIKT
+282 STYIKT
-291 MQSEGAIATT
+291 MQSEGSLSTA

-312 FFGPNDYQVV
+312 FFGPNDYQIV
-322 KEVKAAPDFGDNVD
+322 KNINTATDFGDNVD

-345 NKFFFVPMFNF
+345 NKFFFVPMFSF
-356 LEKFISNYG
+356 LEKFFSNYG
-365 LLIIVLVLIVKLLMT
+365 VLIIVLVLIVKLLMT

-398 ELAIIREKVGDDPT
+398 ELAIIKEKVGDDAA

-455 LRQQSFL
+455 LRQQTFL

-500 YAWYNNQITPT
+500 YAWYNNQITPA

-524 TYFMPVMFMFIM
+524 TYFMPVMFMFVM
-536 NTFPAGLSF
+536 NSFPAGLSF

-553 TIIQQ
+553 TILQQ

-570 RAILEDNR
+570 RSILDENR
-578 KKIASGEKKKSKFS
+578 RKIASGEKKKSKFS

-608 ADDAKKQT
+608 ADDAKKQV
-616 EAKRQQL
+616 EAKRAQS
-623 KKKN
+623 KKK

>member
-1 MERNQIIGLVL
+1 MERNQIIGLAL
-12 IMTMLAVYGWLAP
+12 IMMMLVGYQILAP
-25 SPEPAKPTPTS
+25 QTEPP
-36 QAKTTPS
+36 KT
-43 NPAATTPAQRQL
+43 NPATQTKSSATAAVAPAPRQL
-55 DSVSAKAIYGDFS
+55 DSVAAKAIYGDFA
-68 SAAQGTAKD
+68 SAAIGTAKD
-77 IVVENEDLRVTF
+77 IVVETDDVRLTF

-101 KKYKTYEQ
+101 KKFKTYTNA
-109 QPLYL
+109 PLYL
-114 IDDKSSKF
+114 IDEQSSKF
-122 SLELPTTKGN
+122 NLELPTNKGT
-132 INLSD
+132 INLAD
-137 LYFTTTAANT
+137 LYFTTEASNQVIT
-147 TLTAGQSTKVSFRL
+147 TGKSTKLAFRL
-161 ALGANQYIDQTYT
+161 PLGANQYIEQTYT

-184 DVQLVGLDA
+184 DVQLVGLDG
-193 LVKNDPTRF
+193 LVKNEPTRL
-202 VWQDKLKQF
+202 VWQDKLKQL

-226 YSDGSLSDIGRGQ
+226 YSDGELSDIGRGQ
-239 GDNVEEK
+239 SDNVEEK
-246 IEQPVSWFSHKNKYF
+246 IEQPVSWFAHKNKYF
-261 VTAFIAKSSL
+261 LSAFITKGSSL
-271 LNNVTLKSLVD
+271 SNATLKSLVNQSD
-282 ATNNDYIKT
+282 STYIKT
-291 MQSEGAIATT
+291 MQSEGSLSTA

-312 FFGPNDYQVV
+312 FFGPNDYQIV
-322 KEVKAAPDFGDNVD
+322 KNIGTATDFGDNVD

-345 NKFFFVPMFNF
+345 NKFFFVPMFSF
-356 LEKFISNYG
+356 LEKFFSNYG
-365 LLIIVLVLIVKLLMT
+365 VLIVVLVLIVKLLMT

-398 ELAIIREKVGDDPT
+398 ELAIIKEKVGDDAA

-500 YAWYNNQITPT
+500 YAWYNNQITPA

-524 TYFMPVMFMFIM
+524 TYFMPVMFMFVM
-536 NTFPAGLSF
+536 NSFPAGLSF

-553 TIIQQ
+553 TILQQ

-570 RAILEDNR
+570 RSILEENR
-578 KKIASGEKKKSKFS
+578 RKIASGEKKKSKFS
-592 DMLERSMKAAE
+592 DMLERSMKAAD

-608 ADDAKKQT
+608 ADEAKKQV
-616 EAKRQQL
+616 EAKRAQA
-623 KKKN
+623 KKK

>member
-1 MERNQIIGLVL
+1 MERNQIIGLAL
-12 IMTMLAVYGWLAP
+12 IMMMLIGYQILAP
-25 SPEPAKPTPTS
+25 QTEPP
-36 QAKTTPS
+36 KT
-43 NPAATTPAQRQL
+43 NPATQTKSSATAAVAPAPRQL
-55 DSVSAKAIYGDFS
+55 DSVAAKAIYGDFA
-68 SAAQGTAKD
+68 SAAIGTAKD
-77 IVVENEDLRVTF
+77 IVVETDDVRLTF

-101 KKYKTYEQ
+101 KKFKTYTNA
-109 QPLYL
+109 PLYL
-114 IDDKSSKF
+114 IDEQSSKF
-122 SLELPTTKGN
+122 NLELPTNKGT
-132 INLSD
+132 INLAD
-137 LYFTTTAANT
+137 LYFTTEASNQVITS
-147 TLTAGQSTKVSFRL
+147 GKSTKLAFRL
-161 ALGANQYIDQTYT
+161 PLGANQYIEQTYT

-184 DVQLVGLDA
+184 DVQLVGLDG
-193 LVKNDPTRF
+193 LVKNEPTRL
-202 VWQDKLKQF
+202 VWQDKLKQL

-226 YSDGSLSDIGRGQ
+226 YSDGELSDIGRGQ
-239 GDNVEEK
+239 SDNVEEK
-246 IEQPVSWFSHKNKYF
+246 IEQPVSWFAHKNKYF
-261 VTAFIAKSSL
+261 LSAFITKGSSL
-271 LNNVTLKSLVD
+271 SNATLKSLVNQSD
-282 ATNNDYIKT
+282 TTYIKT
-291 MQSEGAIATT
+291 MQSEGSLSTA

-312 FFGPNDYQVV
+312 FFGPNDYQIV
-322 KEVKAAPDFGDNVD
+322 KNIDTATDFGDNVD

-345 NKFFFVPMFNF
+345 NKFFFVPMFSF
-356 LEKFISNYG
+356 LEKFFSNYG
-365 LLIIVLVLIVKLLMT
+365 VLIVVLVLIVKLLMT

-398 ELAIIREKVGDDPT
+398 ELAIIKEKVGDDAA

-500 YAWYNNQITPT
+500 YAWYNNQITPA

-524 TYFMPVMFMFIM
+524 TYFMPVMFMFVM
-536 NTFPAGLSF
+536 NSFPAGLSF

-553 TIIQQ
+553 TILQQ

-570 RAILEDNR
+570 RSILEENR
-578 KKIASGEKKKSKFS
+578 RKIASGEKKKSKFS
-592 DMLERSMKAAE
+592 DMLERSMKAAD

-608 ADDAKKQT
+608 ADEAKKQV
-616 EAKRQQL
+616 EAKRAQA
-623 KKKN
+623 KKK

>member
-12 IMTMLAVYGWLAP
+12 IMTMLIGYQLLVP
-25 SPEPAKPTPTS
+25 SPEPTKPNPAS
-36 QAKTTPS
+36 QVKSKS
-43 NPAATTPAQRQL
+43 NPTAAAPQAVKQL
-55 DSVSAKAIYGDFS
+55 DSVAAKAAYGDFAA
-68 SAAQGTAKD
+68 AAQGTAQD
-77 IVVENEDLRVTF
+77 IVVENEDVKLTF

-101 KKYKTYEQ
+101 KKYKTYQ
-109 QPLYL
+109 KQPLYL
-114 IDDKSSKF
+114 IDEQSSKF
-122 SLELPTTKGN
+122 NLELPTNKGTV
-132 INLSD
+132 NLAD
-137 LYFTTTAANT
+137 LYFTTDTQNQTIAAGKS
-147 TLTAGQSTKVSFRL
+147 AKVSFRL
-161 ALGANQYIDQTYT
+161 PLGPNQYVEQTYT
-174 IQGSGYLIDY
+174 VQGSGYLIDY
-184 DVQLVGLDA
+184 DVQLVGLDG
-193 LVKNDPTRF
+193 LVKNEPTRLI
-202 VWQDKLKQF
+202 WQDKLKQL
-211 ENDMAEN
+211 ENDMLEN

-226 YSDGSLSDIGRGQ
+226 YSDGDLSDIGRGQ
-239 GDNVEEK
+239 SDNVEEK
-246 IEQPVSWFSHKNKYF
+246 IEKPVSWFSHKNKYF
-261 VTAFIAKSSL
+261 LTAFITKNAGLS
-271 LNNVTLKSLVD
+271 NVTLKSLVD
-282 ATNNDYIKT
+282 ATDTTYIKT
-291 MQSEGAIATT
+291 MQSEGSIATA
-301 DLKAGKGNFQF
+301 DLKAGKGNFQL
-312 FFGPNDYQVV
+312 FFGPNDYQIV

-356 LEKFISNYG
+356 LEKYFLNYG
-365 LLIIVLVLIVKLLMT
+365 VLIIVLVLIVKLLMT

-398 ELAIIREKVGDDPT
+398 ELAIIKEKVGDDAA

-455 LRQQSFL
+455 LRQEAFL

-477 FAIPFYGAHVS
+477 FSIPFYGAHVS
-488 IFTLAMTVSQLV
+488 IFTLAMTISQLV

-536 NTFPAGLSF
+536 NSFPAGLSF

-553 TIIQQ
+553 TILQQ

-570 RAILEDNR
+570 RKILEENR

-592 DMLERSMKAAE
+592 DILERSMRAAE
-603 EAKKQ
+603 DAKKQAEDAKKQVEAKKQ
-608 ADDAKKQT
+608 T
-616 EAKRQQL
+616 
-623 KKKN
+623 KKK